1 MDNTNTPR
9 PFMTIREAAEY
20 TGLSQKYLR
29 SGCIAGRIP
38 YVASGRVYMINMPLL
53 LDMLKNLSMET
64 AKEKQGK

>member
-1 MDNTNTPR
+1 MNNSTFPR

-53 LDMLKNLSMET
+53 FESLNNISTGTKKPL
-64 AKEKQGK
+64 